1 MFPAQNGGGGV
12 RGKTLSGTF
21 TYIPAQDQTLEIP
34 LGVPAAMV
42 RVDIDGYGYNTP
54 FNSAWVAAGE
64 NMDGDGWKL
73 SVDGQTLIFVR
84 KGASGD
90 TSTGT
95 VGYSCGVFY

>member
-1 MFPAQNGGGGV
+1 MLSGQSAGNGV

-21 TYIPAQDQTLEIP
+21 TYVPAYDQTLEIP
-34 LGVPAAMV
+34 LGVPAKMV
-42 RVDIDGYGYNTP
+42 RVDIDGLGYSTP

-73 SVDGQTLIFVR
+73 SADGQTLLFVR
-84 KGASGD
+84 KGSSGD